1 MSPTP
6 TAPDM
11 ARWRALHDAMR
22 RSSEQLHHTLST
34 LDPDDRSRSA
44 ALEKWFAGYADESR
58 AHHRTEDEVLFP
70 ALARRVP
77 TYETFGATLAAEH
90 RHLDEVLDEIGGGL
104 ADLSHGRTDAFGRT
118 LALSAELRESLAAHL
133 EVEDEDVLPLI
144 QRHFSCREFEAL
156 DAQLRATTRKDE
168 S

>member
-34 LDPDDRSRSA
+34 LDPDDRSRTA

-58 AHHRTEDEVLFP
+58 AHHRAEDEVVFP

-77 TYETFGATLAAEH
+77 TYEPFGETLTAEH
-90 RHLDEVLDEIGGGL
+90 HHLDEVLDGIGDGL
-104 ADLSHGRTDAFGRT
+104 ADLSHGRTESFAHT
-118 LALSAELRESLAAHL
+118 VALSAELRETLAAHL

-156 DAQLRATTRKDE
+156 DAQLRATTGKDN